1 MQTVSTPLSIL
12 KMKEKQAP
20 MSDALSTDPERLWQ
34 AAAEVLLASGDHRQL
49 AAFCDVMLA
58 HRPNHLDAL
67 YYRARLAMARGDHAA
82 AQPLFER
89 VLKSDPEHWAARFAF
104 GTLQLAHASTT
115 QQGLARCLEAVTQG
129 ATLKPQVQK
138 SIPSGIAPKSITLR
152 PAEMQEQWESAYQA
166 VVDAA
171 GKSLSE
177 KYTDLPREQLVA
189 MLMLESLGAG
199 GALGSGR
206 RLAHKL
212 ADDQPQL
219 VKPRLLLA
227 EWYTAEGDIASG
239 MNYFHDAKVL
249 DPGGRVA
256 RRLTLPMLTVAYS
269 ATLPDAVASSLS
281 ALSTDVKRAAAEVQ
295 GWQAPAPLDKQV
307 LTAKHV
313 GVAKRRSNSATLT
326 PSATA
331 VRVQHDLNK
340 WQQRLFAPKNQR
352 TQVPTAEIVVT
363 ARQPFVKLYG
373 VAAAESILEETSK
386 LVSAINQ
393 TNRIHAHLV
402 ILDDMESVKSWGTE
416 RVEGSHAAG
425 VKRAIDQVEQKIE
438 AMGEQASYVLI
449 VGGDAVVPFHRLP
462 NPVDDHDPYVPSDN
476 PYAANGEEYLI
487 PTRAVG
493 RLPHD
498 RTSPAL
504 ILDQLRRL
512 QAAWRG
518 TATDPKGGWMTKVS
532 GRAAKVS
539 KGEGW
544 GYAAEIWGAA
554 AKEVYK
560 VLDSKSA
567 LNLCP
572 PLNETQW
579 AKEAIPPLPFYYFNL
594 HGVEENGNYY
604 GQAADPR
611 AKQDELY
618 PTALTPAQFAQL
630 ALTKAV
636 LFSEACYGANPK
648 ADTPA
653 TSLALTA
660 LQKGATLF
668 VGSTN
673 TSYASFKPPLMAA
686 DLLAALFWKAI
697 SEGLPGG
704 AALQQAK
711 IELARTMQNPNDY
724 VDVEEQKALLSFVL
738 YGDPALP
745 LDNRPRHADTSG
757 LRQTAKKAMAESHYQ
772 VAAKSM
778 PNQNLDPALQKAV
791 LSYVAPYTQAAGA
804 TPKVLARPIGFTD
817 APPTLS
823 SFFSPTATLAKSN
836 PGRTT
841 AKSKE
846 KWHVTV
852 SQPISKDGVLHQKVI
867 TLTMDDKGKV
877 VKSHTSK

>member
-1 MQTVSTPLSIL
+1 MQTVSTPISIL
-12 KMKEKQAP
+12 KMKEQAMP
-20 MSDALSTDPERLWQ
+20 MGDALARHPELLWQ
-34 AAAEVLLASGDHRQL
+34 AAAEVLLASGDHRHL
-49 AAFCDVMLA
+49 ATFCDTMLA

-67 YYRARLAMARGDHAA
+67 YYRARLALARGDHAA

-89 VLKSDPEHWAARFAF
+89 VLKNDPEHWAARFAY
-104 GTLQLAHASTT
+104 GTLLLAHTATT

-129 ATLKPQVQK
+129 ANLKPQVQK
-138 SIPSGIAPKSITLR
+138 SIPSGIAPKSIALR
-152 PAEMQEQWESAYQA
+152 PADMQAQWEKAYDEVVA
-166 VVDAA
+166 VA
-171 GKSLSE
+171 GKELSE

-212 ADDQPQL
+212 ADEQPHL

-239 MNYFHDAKVL
+239 MNYLHDAKVL

-269 ATLPDAVASSLS
+269 ATLPEAVASSLT
-281 ALSTDVKRAAAEVQ
+281 ALSADVKRAAAEVQ
-295 GWQAPAPLDKQV
+295 GWQSPAPLDKQALV
-307 LTAKHV
+307 GKHM
-313 GVAKRRSNSATLT
+313 GVAKRKSNSATLT
-326 PSATA
+326 PSPTA
-331 VRVQHDLNK
+331 VQIQRDLNI
-340 WQQRLFAPKNQR
+340 WQNRLFAPKNQR

-373 VAAAESILEETSK
+373 VAAAENILEETGK
-386 LVSAINQ
+386 LVAAINQ
-393 TNRIHAHLV
+393 TNRLHAHLV
-402 ILDDMESVKSWGTE
+402 ILDDAESVKSWGTE
-416 RVEGSHAAG
+416 RVEGNHAAA
-425 VKRAIDQVEQKIE
+425 VKRAIDHVEQKIE

-449 VGGDAVVPFHRLP
+449 VGGDAIVPFHRLP
-462 NPVDDHDPYVPSDN
+462 NPVDDHDRDVPSDN
-476 PYAANGEEYLI
+476 PYAAPGEEYLI

-498 RTSPAL
+498 RTSPTL
-504 ILDQLRRL
+504 LLEQLRRL
-512 QAAWRG
+512 QTAWR
-518 TATDPKGGWMTKVS
+518 TIATEPKGGWMTKMS
-532 GRAAKVS
+532 GRAPKVS

-554 AKEVYK
+554 AKDVYK
-560 VLDSKSA
+560 VLDSKST

-572 PLNETQW
+572 PMNESQW

-604 GQAADPR
+604 GQAVDPR
-611 AKQDELY
+611 AKQEDLY

-630 ALTKAV
+630 ALNKAV

-653 TSLALTA
+653 ASLALTA

-697 SEGLPGG
+697 GEGLPGG

-745 LDNRPRHADTSG
+745 LDSRPRHPDTSG
-757 LRQTAKKAMAESHYQ
+757 LRQSAKKAMAESHYQ
-772 VAAKSM
+772 VAAKTM
-778 PNQNLDPALQKAV
+778 PNLNLDPALQKAV
-791 LSYVAPYTQAAGA
+791 LAYVAPYTQSVAS

-823 SFFSPTATLAKSN
+823 SFFSPSATLAKNN

-841 AKSKE
+841 AKTKE

-852 SQPISKDGVLHQKVI
+852 SQPIAKDGVLHQKVI
-867 TLTMDDKGKV
+867 TLTLDDKGKV